1 MPTAGPSSGKWSHR
15 SGGMH
20 ASRGLLERRG
30 EQTGSHSRRPLE
42 AWVDPPKEETRSL
55 PLLSHSVLSDSQRPH
70 GLQHAWLPCPHCLPE
85 FAQTHVHRV
94 GDAIQPSRPL
104 SAASPDFSLYQHQ
117 GLFQGVGS
125 SHQVSKVLELQGQYQ
140 SSQWSML

>member
-1 MPTAGPSSGKWSHR
+1 M
-15 SGGMH
+15 
-20 ASRGLLERRG
+20 
-30 EQTGSHSRRPLE
+30 
-42 AWVDPPKEETRSL
+42 DPPKEETRSL

-140 SSQWSML
+140 SSPWSML